1 MEILFSQIEPFIWFF
16 GLAVLGIFLTSKFS
30 SVIKEKF
37 KQGGISKRSNAKEP
51 DLDQQFNDML
61 KNAPSLYENVT
72 NEITKQKEAGV
83 SDEQMKSLI
92 SKQSMLKFAVENK
105 EIINMIGKPLVTRLL
120 KLIKGVV

>member
-1 MEILFSQIEPFIWFF
+1 MEILFSQIEPFVWFF
-16 GLAVLGIFLTSKFS
+16 GLSGLGIFIISKFS
-30 SVIKEKF
+30 SIIKEKF
-37 KQGGISKRSNAKEP
+37 KQGGISKRANAKEP

-61 KNAPSLYENVT
+61 KNAPTLYESVT
-72 NEITKQKEAGV
+72 DEITKLKEQGV
-83 SDEQMKSLI
+83 EDEKLKSLK